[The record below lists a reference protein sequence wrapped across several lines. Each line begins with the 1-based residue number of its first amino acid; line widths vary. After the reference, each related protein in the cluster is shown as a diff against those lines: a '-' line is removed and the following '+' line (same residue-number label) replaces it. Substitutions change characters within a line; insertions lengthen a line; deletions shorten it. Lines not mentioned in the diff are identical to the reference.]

1 VVSLTGIGGISAP
14 RSGKF
19 TCRSDPIDPAGHQP
33 AGKFPG
39 NRDIT
44 ARLYSGE
51 QYTRL
56 AQEVLLGIG
65 GMRALDALGIQP
77 TVTHMNEG
85 HCAFVGLER
94 LRLIMDR
101 FDISLETARE
111 IVPRTAVFTTHT
123 PVAAGHDEFP
133 PAMVKPYLK
142 AV

>member
-1 VVSLTGIGGISAP
+1 
-14 RSGKF
+14 
-19 TCRSDPIDPAGHQP
+19 
-33 AGKFPG
+33 
-39 NRDIT
+39 
-44 ARLYSGE
+44 
-51 QYTRL
+51 
-56 AQEVLLGIG
+56 
-65 GMRALDALGIQP
+65 
-77 TVTHMNEG
+77 MNEG

-142 AV
+142 PFESRSA